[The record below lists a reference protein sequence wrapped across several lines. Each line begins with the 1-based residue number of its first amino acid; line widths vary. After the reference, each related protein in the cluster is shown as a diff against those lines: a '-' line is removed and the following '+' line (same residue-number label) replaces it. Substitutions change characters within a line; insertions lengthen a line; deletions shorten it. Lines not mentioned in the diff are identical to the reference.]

1 MVSLTMVKDHPP
13 RDWQSAD
20 EAHADVVESRVSAT
34 ADVAVGQE
42 TKQKVLITL
51 SCVKLMRKEAA

>member
-1 MVSLTMVKDHPP
+1 MVKDHPP